1 MHKIATLTFTNSCFS
16 SLFWHSSV
24 CLFKPH
30 LALAKLDKKRP
41 FTIFPSLSSENAP
54 LHPHG
59 SGLALCATGSQCPAR
74 DSRRYGVQGETAR
87 VSHCSPTHQQQP
99 PLLCSWALT
108 VSPHIKHSPRE
119 GGVSTES
126 EREDQLIQ
134 QDKTLISSKTFPNTS
149 FYCKKALSF
158 PNDDSVPPSAE
169 PFQGATCG
177 CLETLPSASQMC
189 FRLGMRDCLA
199 KNHTLLLAT
208 KFNQR
213 VL

>member
-199 KNHTLLLAT
+199 QKSHFAPCY
-208 KFNQR
+208 KI
-213 VL
+213 